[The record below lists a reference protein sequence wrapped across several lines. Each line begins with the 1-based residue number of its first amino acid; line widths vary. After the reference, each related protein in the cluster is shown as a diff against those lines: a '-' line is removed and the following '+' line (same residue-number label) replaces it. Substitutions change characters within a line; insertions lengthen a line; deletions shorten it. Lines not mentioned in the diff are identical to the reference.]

1 MTDTPTAV
9 TLDALLGR
17 EPTVVEPDTAY
28 LTGRRVMVTG
38 AGGSIGSELCRQ
50 LHQHQPSALITL
62 DRDETAL
69 CQTNLSIHGRHRL
82 DDPNTILADLRDTR
96 RIVEIMGEYRPQVVF
111 HAAALKHQPLL
122 ERFPG
127 EAIKTNAWGTVTTLV
142 AAAAAGVDTFVN
154 VSTDKAA
161 DPVCVLGSSKRI
173 GERVVAAVA
182 ATTGRRFVS
191 VRFGNV
197 LGSRG
202 SVVDTFTAQA
212 SAGLPLTV
220 THPNV
225 TRYLM
230 TVGEAVGLVVHAG
243 SIGEPG
249 EVLVLDMGDPVRIV
263 DLARAIAP
271 TAPIVYTGLLPGERL
286 AERLLGEAEV
296 AEPSGHKLITRVVV
310 PPLDPMA
317 TVGLDPWGAPGTVA
331 GQLLALCWEDPCP
344 SPYS

>member
-1 MTDTPTAV
+1 MTDTPATV
-9 TLDALLGR
+9 DLDALLGR
-17 EPTVVEPDTAY
+17 APTVVDPDASY
-28 LTGRRVMVTG
+28 VTGQRVMVTG

-50 LHQHQPSALITL
+50 LHRYHPAALIAL

-69 CQTNLSIHGRHRL
+69 CRTNLSIHGRHRM

-127 EAIKTNAWGTVTTLV
+127 EAVKTNVWGTVTTLI
-142 AAAAAGVDTFVN
+142 AAAAAGVEVFVN

-173 GERVVAAVA
+173 GERIVASVA
-182 ATTGRRFVS
+182 ATAGRRFVS

-212 SAGLPLTV
+212 AAGLPLTI

-230 TVGEAVGLVVHAG
+230 TVGEAVALVVHAG
-243 SIGEPG
+243 AIGQPG
-249 EVLVLDMGDPVRIV
+249 QALVLDMGDPVRIL

-271 TAPIVYTGLLPGERL
+271 TARIVYTGLLPGERI
-286 AERLLGEAEV
+286 AERLLGEDEV
-296 AEPSGHKLITRVVV
+296 AEPSGHKLITRVAV
-310 PPLDPMA
+310 PPLDPIV
-317 TVGLDPWGAPGTVA
+317 TVGLDPWGDPGMVA
-331 GQLLALCWEDPCP
+331 GRLLELCREGP
-344 SPYS
+344 